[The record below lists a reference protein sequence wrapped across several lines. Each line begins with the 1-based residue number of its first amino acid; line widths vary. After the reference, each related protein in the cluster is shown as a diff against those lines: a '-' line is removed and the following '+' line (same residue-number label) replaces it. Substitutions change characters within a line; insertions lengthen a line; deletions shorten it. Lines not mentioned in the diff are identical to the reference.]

1 MTYQRDPN
9 DPVTGRRTGM
19 GMRRDDGSWGVFPAV
34 LGVIFLLL
42 VGLIAYNMYSGDTG
56 TNRANPTA
64 SNSTTNNNPTNVAP
78 GAPPASKPAPTTP
91 PATPPATNK

>member
-9 DPVTGRRTGM
+9 DPVTGPRTAT

-42 VGLIAYNMYSGDTG
+42 VGLIAYNMYTGDTG
-56 TNRANPTA
+56 ANRANPTA
-64 SNSTTNNNPTNVAP
+64 SNSTSGATTNNNPAVI
-78 GAPPASKPAPTTP
+78 APTTP
-91 PATPPATNK
+91 PANTTPATPPAKTP

>member
-9 DPVTGRRTGM
+9 DPVTGSRTNM

-42 VGLIAYNMYSGDTG
+42 VGLIAYNMYTGDTG
-56 TNRANPTA
+56 ANRANPTA
-64 SNSTTNNNPTNVAP
+64 SNSTTMSPSTTNNSTNVAP
-78 GAPPASKPAPTTP
+78 STPPATTTTP
-91 PATPPATNK
+91 PAKTNP

>member
-9 DPVTGRRTGM
+9 DPMAGRKTGM

-42 VGLIAYNMYSGDTG
+42 VGLIAYNMYSGDTAS
-56 TNRANPTA
+56 NRANPTA
-64 SNSTTNNNPTNVAP
+64 SNSTTNTN
-78 GAPPASKPAPTTP
+78 PAPTTP
-91 PATPPATNK
+91 PAATPPTAPTATPPANK